1 MVNPSPANRRADC
14 RNHVNRS
21 SMASSPPSVGRRLP
35 VVWQIAVS
43 AREPVDVQGGLRAS
57 LSLLRRNRDVRRLSV
72 ASMISLGGDWFLLVA
87 LFGLVIHFTDSAIA
101 VALVIAVEDLMYFLL
116 SPVAGVLADRIDRR
130 RLMVAADLA
139 RTVVCLGF
147 LLIRT
152 DSLVWLAFVLLAVM
166 ASFSAA
172 FEPAS
177 LAALPNL
184 VEEEDLAT
192 ANALSGSLWGTML
205 AVGAALGGIAAA
217 VFGRDT
223 AFILDA
229 VSFLASAW
237 LIWRIRRPFAEERG
251 AEDHAGV
258 GKATVETIQYARRDH
273 RVLALLAVKFGWGI
287 AGGVLVLIPLLAH
300 REYHAG
306 DVGIGLLMASR
317 GVGALIGP
325 FVGRSALGPQDRR
338 IFVAIALALAVFG
351 LGYTLLGLVP
361 GLLLAMPTVALA
373 HVGGGAQW
381 TLSSYGLQRIV
392 PDRIRGRIFA
402 FDGMLVTLTFGLSS
416 ILTGWLADSFGPRVT
431 AAGMG
436 AVAMGWAAVWSLFTT
451 DVRRATMLDGCG
463 TATAEREPA

>member
-1 MVNPSPANRRADC
+1 
-14 RNHVNRS
+14 
-21 SMASSPPSVGRRLP
+21 
-35 VVWQIAVS
+35 VS

-57 LSLLRRNRDVRRLSV
+57 LSLLRRNRDFRRLYV
-72 ASMISLGGDWFLLVA
+72 ASLISLGGDWFLLVA
-87 LFGLVIHFTDSAIA
+87 LFGLVLHFSGSAIA

-130 RLMVAADLA
+130 RLMVGADLA
-139 RTVVCLGF
+139 RAVVCLGF

-152 DSLVWLAFVLLAVM
+152 DSLLWLAFVLLAVM

-184 VEEEDLAT
+184 VDEEDLAT

-205 AVGAALGGIAAA
+205 AVGAALGGVVAA

-237 LIWRIRRPFAEERG
+237 LIWRIRRPFAEQRA

-258 GKATVETIQYARRDH
+258 AEATVETIRYARKDH

-300 REYHAG
+300 RQYQAG

-325 FVGRSALGPQDRR
+325 FIGRSALGPQDRR
-338 IFVAIALALAVFG
+338 IFAAMALALAVLG

-416 ILTGWLADSFGPRVT
+416 LLTGWLAESFGPRVT
-431 AAGMG
+431 AVGMG
-436 AVAMGWAAVWSLFTT
+436 AVAVGWAAVWSLLTT
-451 DVRRATMLDGCG
+451 NVRRATMLDGCG
-463 TATAEREPA
+463 MAPAEMEAA

>member
-1 MVNPSPANRRADC
+1 
-14 RNHVNRS
+14 
-21 SMASSPPSVGRRLP
+21 MASSPPSVGGRLP

-57 LSLLRRNRDVRRLSV
+57 LSLLRRNRDFRRLYV
-72 ASMISLGGDWFLLVA
+72 ASLISLGGDWFLLVA

-130 RLMVAADLA
+130 RLMVGADLA
-139 RTVVCLGF
+139 RAVVCLGF

-152 DSLVWLAFVLLAVM
+152 DSLLWLAFVLLAVM

-184 VEEEDLAT
+184 VDEEDLPT

-205 AVGAALGGIAAA
+205 AVGAALGGVVAAA
-217 VFGRDT
+217 FGRDT

-237 LIWRIRRPFAEERG
+237 LIWRIRRPFAEQRE
-251 AEDHAGV
+251 AEDQAGV
-258 GKATVETIQYARRDH
+258 AEATVETIRYARKDH

-300 REYHAG
+300 GQYHAG

-416 ILTGWLADSFGPRVT
+416 LLTGWLAESFGPRVT
-431 AAGMG
+431 AVGMG
-436 AVAMGWAAVWSLFTT
+436 AVAMGWAAVWSLLTT
-451 DVRRATMLDGCG
+451 DVRRATMLEGCG
-463 TATAEREPA
+463 TATAEREAA

>member
-1 MVNPSPANRRADC
+1 
-14 RNHVNRS
+14 
-21 SMASSPPSVGRRLP
+21 
-35 VVWQIAVS
+35 VS
-43 AREPVDVQGGLRAS
+43 AREPVEVQGGLRAS
-57 LSLLRRNRDVRRLSV
+57 LSLLRRNRDFRRLYV
-72 ASMISLGGDWFLLVA
+72 ASLISLGGDWFLLVA
-87 LFGLVIHFTDSAIA
+87 LFGLVLHFTDSAIA
-101 VALVIAVEDLMYFLL
+101 VALVIAVQDLMYFLL
-116 SPVAGVLADRIDRR
+116 SPIAGVLADRIDRR

-139 RTVVCLGF
+139 RAVVCLEF
-147 LLIRT
+147 LLIRA

-177 LAALPNL
+177 EAALPNL

-205 AVGAALGGIAAA
+205 AVGAALGGIVAAA
-217 VFGRDT
+217 FGRDT
-223 AFILDA
+223 AFIVDA

-237 LIWRIRRPFAEERG
+237 LIWRIRRPFGEQRA

-258 GKATVETIQYARRDH
+258 GEATVETIQYARRDH

-338 IFVAIALALAVFG
+338 IFGAIALALAVFG
-351 LGYTLLGLVP
+351 IGYTLLGLVP

-416 ILTGWLADSFGPRVT
+416 LLTGWLAESFGPRVT

-436 AVAMGWAAVWSLFTT
+436 AVAMGWAAIWSLLTT
-451 DVRRATMLDGCG
+451 DVRRATMLEGSG
-463 TATAEREPA
+463 TATVEREAA

>member
-1 MVNPSPANRRADC
+1 M
-14 RNHVNRS
+14 
-21 SMASSPPSVGRRLP
+21 
-35 VVWQIAVS
+35 S
-43 AREPVDVQGGLRAS
+43 AREPVEVQGGLRAS
-57 LSLLRRNRDVRRLSV
+57 LSLLRRNRDFRRLYL
-72 ASMISLGGDWFLLVA
+72 ASLISLGGDWFLLVA
-87 LFGLVIHFTDSAIA
+87 LFGLVLHFTGSAIA
-101 VALVIAVEDLMYFLL
+101 VALVIAVQDLMYFLL

-130 RLMVAADLA
+130 RLMVVTDLA
-139 RTVVCLGF
+139 RAVVCLGF
-147 LLIRT
+147 LVIRT
-152 DSLVWLAFVLLAVM
+152 DSLLWLAFVLLAVM

-177 LAALPNL
+177 AAALPNL
-184 VEEEDLAT
+184 VEEEDLGT

-205 AVGAALGGIAAA
+205 AVGAALGGVVAA

-229 VSFLASAW
+229 VSFFASAW
-237 LIWRIRRPFAEERG
+237 LIWPIRRPFAEHRV

-258 GKATVETIQYARRDH
+258 GEATVETIRYARKDH

-325 FVGRSALGPQDRR
+325 FLGRAALGRQDRR
-338 IFVAIALALAVFG
+338 IFGAIALALAVFG

-416 ILTGWLADSFGPRVT
+416 LLTGWLAESFGPRVT
-431 AAGMG
+431 AVGMG
-436 AVAMGWAAVWSLFTT
+436 AVAMGWAAVWSLLTT
-451 DVRRATMLDGCG
+451 DVRRATMLEGCG
-463 TATAEREPA
+463 LATAEREAA

>member
-1 MVNPSPANRRADC
+1 
-14 RNHVNRS
+14 
-21 SMASSPPSVGRRLP
+21 
-35 VVWQIAVS
+35 VS

-57 LSLLRRNRDVRRLSV
+57 LSLLRRNRDFRRLYV
-72 ASMISLGGDWFLLVA
+72 ASLISLGGDWFLLVA

-101 VALVIAVEDLMYFLL
+101 VALVIAVEDLMYFLV

-130 RLMVAADLA
+130 RLMVGADLA
-139 RTVVCLGF
+139 RAVVCLGF

-152 DSLVWLAFVLLAVM
+152 DSLLWLAFVLLAVM
-166 ASFSAA
+166 ALFSAA

-184 VEEEDLAT
+184 VDDEDLAT

-205 AVGAALGGIAAA
+205 AVGAALGGVVAA

-237 LIWRIRRPFAEERG
+237 LIWRIRRPFAEQREV
-251 AEDHAGV
+251 EDHAGV
-258 GKATVETIQYARRDH
+258 AEATVETIRYARKDH
-273 RVLALLAVKFGWGI
+273 RVPALLAVKFGWGI

-300 REYHAG
+300 GQYHAG

-338 IFVAIALALAVFG
+338 IFGAIALALAVFG

-361 GLLLAMPTVALA
+361 GLLLAMPIVALA

-416 ILTGWLADSFGPRVT
+416 LLTGWLAESFGPRVT
-431 AAGMG
+431 AVGMG
-436 AVAMGWAAVWSLFTT
+436 AVAMGWAAVWSLLTT
-451 DVRRATMLDGCG
+451 DVRRATMLEGCG
-463 TATAEREPA
+463 TATAEREVA

>member
-1 MVNPSPANRRADC
+1 
-14 RNHVNRS
+14 
-21 SMASSPPSVGRRLP
+21 
-35 VVWQIAVS
+35 VS
-43 AREPVDVQGGLRAS
+43 AREPVEVQGGVRAS
-57 LSLLRRNRDVRRLSV
+57 LSLLRRNRDFRRLYV
-72 ASMISLGGDWFLLVA
+72 ASLISLGGDWFLLVA
-87 LFGLVIHFTDSAIA
+87 LFGLVLRFTGSAIA
-101 VALVIAVEDLMYFLL
+101 VALVLAVQDLMYFLL

-139 RTVVCLGF
+139 RAVVCLGF

-152 DSLVWLAFVLLAVM
+152 DSLVWLAFLLLAVM

-177 LAALPNL
+177 AAALPNL

-205 AVGAALGGIAAA
+205 AVGAALGGVVAA

-237 LIWRIRRPFAEERG
+237 LIWRIRRPFAEQRM

-258 GKATVETIQYARRDH
+258 GEATVETIRYARKDH

-306 DVGIGLLMASR
+306 DIGIGLLMASR

-325 FVGRSALGPQDRR
+325 FIGRSALGPQDRR
-338 IFVAIALALAVFG
+338 IFGAIALALAVFG

-416 ILTGWLADSFGPRVT
+416 LLTGWLAESFGPRVT
-431 AAGMG
+431 AVGMG
-436 AVAMGWAAVWSLFTT
+436 ALAVGWAAVWSLLTT
-451 DVRRATMLDGCG
+451 DVRRATMLEGCG
-463 TATAEREPA
+463 TATAEREAA

>member
-1 MVNPSPANRRADC
+1 V
-14 RNHVNRS
+14 
-21 SMASSPPSVGRRLP
+21 
-35 VVWQIAVS
+35 
-43 AREPVDVQGGLRAS
+43 AS
-57 LSLLRRNRDVRRLSV
+57 L
-72 ASMISLGGDWFLLVA
+72 ISLGGDWFLLVA
-87 LFGLVIHFTDSAIA
+87 LFGLVLHFTGSAIA
-101 VALVIAVEDLMYFLL
+101 VALVIAVQDLMYFLL
-116 SPVAGVLADRIDRR
+116 SPAAGVLADRIDRR
-130 RLMVAADLA
+130 RLMVGADLA
-139 RTVVCLGF
+139 RAVVCLGF
-147 LLIRT
+147 LLVRT
-152 DSLVWLAFVLLAVM
+152 DSLLWLAFVLLAVM

-177 LAALPNL
+177 AAALPNL
-184 VEEEDLAT
+184 VEEEDLGT

-205 AVGAALGGIAAA
+205 AVGAALGGVVAA

-229 VSFLASAW
+229 VSFFASAW
-237 LIWRIRRPFAEERG
+237 LIWPIRRPFAEHRG
-251 AEDHAGV
+251 AEEHAGV
-258 GKATVETIQYARRDH
+258 GEATVETIRYARKDH

-300 REYHAG
+300 REYQAG

-325 FVGRSALGPQDRR
+325 FLGRSALGPQDRR
-338 IFVAIALALAVFG
+338 IFGAIALALAVFG

-402 FDGMLVTLTFGLSS
+402 FDGMLVTLTFGLSGL
-416 ILTGWLADSFGPRVT
+416 LTGWLAESFGPRVT
-431 AAGMG
+431 AVSMG
-436 AVAMGWAAVWSLFTT
+436 ALAMGWAAVWSLLTR
-451 DVRRATMLDGCG
+451 DVRRATMLEGCG
-463 TATAEREPA
+463 PATAGREAA

>member
-1 MVNPSPANRRADC
+1 
-14 RNHVNRS
+14 
-21 SMASSPPSVGRRLP
+21 
-35 VVWQIAVS
+35 VS

-57 LSLLRRNRDVRRLSV
+57 LSLLRRNRDFRRLYV
-72 ASMISLGGDWFLLVA
+72 ASLISLGGDWFLLVA
-87 LFGLVIHFTDSAIA
+87 LFGLVLHFSGSAIA

-130 RLMVAADLA
+130 RLMVGADLA
-139 RTVVCLGF
+139 RAVVCLGF

-152 DSLVWLAFVLLAVM
+152 DSLLWLAFVLLAVM

-184 VEEEDLAT
+184 VDEEDLAT

-205 AVGAALGGIAAA
+205 AVGAALGGVVAA

-237 LIWRIRRPFAEERG
+237 LIWRIRRPFAEQRA

-258 GKATVETIQYARRDH
+258 AEATVETIRYARKDH

-300 REYHAG
+300 RQYHAG

-325 FVGRSALGPQDRR
+325 FIGRSALGPQDRR
-338 IFVAIALALAVFG
+338 IFAAMALAVFG

-416 ILTGWLADSFGPRVT
+416 LLTGWLAESFGTRVT
-431 AAGMG
+431 AVGMG
-436 AVAMGWAAVWSLFTT
+436 AVAMGWAAVWSLLTT

-463 TATAEREPA
+463 TAPAEMEAA

>member
-1 MVNPSPANRRADC
+1 
-14 RNHVNRS
+14 
-21 SMASSPPSVGRRLP
+21 
-35 VVWQIAVS
+35 VS

-57 LSLLRRNRDVRRLSV
+57 LSLLRRNRDFRRLYV
-72 ASMISLGGDWFLLVA
+72 ASLISLGGDWFLLVA
-87 LFGLVIHFTDSAIA
+87 LFGLVIQFTDSAIA

-130 RLMVAADLA
+130 RLMVGADLA
-139 RTVVCLGF
+139 RAVLCLGF

-177 LAALPNL
+177 QAALPNL

-205 AVGAALGGIAAA
+205 AVGAALGGIVAA

-223 AFILDA
+223 AFIVDA

-237 LIWRIRRPFAEERG
+237 LIWRIRRPFAEQREG
-251 AEDHAGV
+251 EDHAGV
-258 GKATVETIQYARRDH
+258 GEATVETIQYARRDH

-338 IFVAIALALAVFG
+338 IFGAIAFALAVFG
-351 LGYTLLGLVP
+351 LGYALLGLVP

-416 ILTGWLADSFGPRVT
+416 LLTGWLAESFGPRVT

-436 AVAMGWAAVWSLFTT
+436 AVAVGWAAVWSLLTT
-451 DVRRATMLDGCG
+451 DVRRATMLEGCG
-463 TATAEREPA
+463 TATAEREAA

>member
-1 MVNPSPANRRADC
+1 
-14 RNHVNRS
+14 
-21 SMASSPPSVGRRLP
+21 
-35 VVWQIAVS
+35 
-43 AREPVDVQGGLRAS
+43 
-57 LSLLRRNRDVRRLSV
+57 
-72 ASMISLGGDWFLLVA
+72 
-87 LFGLVIHFTDSAIA
+87 
-101 VALVIAVEDLMYFLL
+101 
-116 SPVAGVLADRIDRR
+116 VLADRIDRR

-139 RTVVCLGF
+139 RAVVCLGF

-177 LAALPNL
+177 EAALPNL

-205 AVGAALGGIAAA
+205 AVGAALGGIVAA

-223 AFILDA
+223 AFIVDA

-237 LIWRIRRPFAEERG
+237 LIWRIQRPFAERRA

-258 GKATVETIQYARRDH
+258 AEATVETIQYARRDH

-338 IFVAIALALAVFG
+338 IFGAIALALVVFG

-416 ILTGWLADSFGPRVT
+416 VLTGWLAESFGPRVT
-431 AAGMG
+431 AASMG
-436 AVAMGWAAVWSLFTT
+436 VVAMAWAAVWSLFTT

-463 TATAEREPA
+463 TATTERDAA

>member
-1 MVNPSPANRRADC
+1 
-14 RNHVNRS
+14 
-21 SMASSPPSVGRRLP
+21 
-35 VVWQIAVS
+35 VS
-43 AREPVDVQGGLRAS
+43 AREPVEVQGGLRAS
-57 LSLLRRNRDVRRLSV
+57 LSLLRRNRDFRRLYV
-72 ASMISLGGDWFLLVA
+72 ASLISLGGDWFLLVA
-87 LFGLVIHFTDSAIA
+87 LFGLVLRFTGSAIA
-101 VALVIAVEDLMYFLL
+101 VALVIAVQDLMYFLL

-130 RLMVAADLA
+130 RLMVVADLA
-139 RTVVCLGF
+139 RAVVCLGF
-147 LLIRT
+147 LVIRT
-152 DSLVWLAFVLLAVM
+152 DSLLWLAFVLLAVM

-177 LAALPNL
+177 AAALPNL
-184 VEEEDLAT
+184 VEEEDLGT

-205 AVGAALGGIAAA
+205 AVGAALGGVVAA

-229 VSFLASAW
+229 VSFFASAW
-237 LIWRIRRPFAEERG
+237 LIWPIRRPFAEHRV

-258 GKATVETIQYARRDH
+258 GEATVETIRYARKDH

-325 FVGRSALGPQDRR
+325 FLGRAALGRQDRR
-338 IFVAIALALAVFG
+338 IFGAIALALAVFG

-416 ILTGWLADSFGPRVT
+416 LLTGWLAESFGPRVT
-431 AAGMG
+431 AVGMG
-436 AVAMGWAAVWSLFTT
+436 AVAMGWAAVWSLLTT
-451 DVRRATMLDGCG
+451 DVRRATMLEGCG
-463 TATAEREPA
+463 LATAEREAA

>member
-1 MVNPSPANRRADC
+1 V
-14 RNHVNRS
+14 
-21 SMASSPPSVGRRLP
+21 
-35 VVWQIAVS
+35 
-43 AREPVDVQGGLRAS
+43 AS
-57 LSLLRRNRDVRRLSV
+57 L
-72 ASMISLGGDWFLLVA
+72 ISLGGDWFLLVA
-87 LFGLVIHFTDSAIA
+87 LFGLVLHFSGSAIA
-101 VALVIAVEDLMYFLL
+101 VALVVAVQDLMYFLL

-130 RLMVAADLA
+130 RLMVGADLA
-139 RTVVCLGF
+139 RAVVCLGF

-184 VEEEDLAT
+184 VEEEDLVT

-205 AVGAALGGIAAA
+205 AVGAALGGVVAA

-237 LIWRIRRPFAEERG
+237 LIWRIRRPFAEQRE

-258 GKATVETIQYARRDH
+258 GEATVETIRFARKDH

-306 DVGIGLLMASR
+306 DIGIGLLMASR

-325 FVGRSALGPQDRR
+325 FLGRSALGPQDRR
-338 IFVAIALALAVFG
+338 IFGAIALALAVFG

-416 ILTGWLADSFGPRVT
+416 LLTGWLAESFGPRVT
-431 AAGMG
+431 AVGMG
-436 AVAMGWAAVWSLFTT
+436 AVAMGWAAVWALFTT
-451 DVRRATMLDGCG
+451 DVRRAAMLEGCG
-463 TATAEREPA
+463 TVKAEREAA

>member
-1 MVNPSPANRRADC
+1 
-14 RNHVNRS
+14 
-21 SMASSPPSVGRRLP
+21 MASV
-35 VVWQIAVS
+35 
-43 AREPVDVQGGLRAS
+43 
-57 LSLLRRNRDVRRLSV
+57 
-72 ASMISLGGDWFLLVA
+72 ISLGGDWFLLVA
-87 LFGLVIHFTDSAIA
+87 LFGLVLHFTNSAIA
-101 VALVIAVEDLMYFLL
+101 VALVLAVEDLMYFLL

-130 RLMVAADLA
+130 RLMVGADLA
-139 RTVVCLGF
+139 RAAVCLGF
-147 LLIRT
+147 LLIRA

-184 VEEEDLAT
+184 VDEEDLAT

-205 AVGAALGGIAAA
+205 AVGAALGGVVAA

-237 LIWRIRRPFAEERG
+237 LIWRIRRPFAEQRV

-258 GKATVETIQYARRDH
+258 GEATVETIRYARKDH

-306 DVGIGLLMASR
+306 DIGIGLLMASR

-325 FVGRSALGPQDRR
+325 FIGRSALGPRDRR
-338 IFVAIALALAVFG
+338 IFGAIALALAVFG

-416 ILTGWLADSFGPRVT
+416 LLTGWLAESFGPRVT
-431 AAGMG
+431 AVGMG
-436 AVAMGWAAVWSLFTT
+436 AVALGWAAVWSLLTT
-451 DVRRATMLDGCG
+451 DVRRATLLEGCG
-463 TATAEREPA
+463 TATAEREAA

>member
-1 MVNPSPANRRADC
+1 
-14 RNHVNRS
+14 
-21 SMASSPPSVGRRLP
+21 
-35 VVWQIAVS
+35 VS
-43 AREPVDVQGGLRAS
+43 AREPVEIQGGLRAS
-57 LSLLRRNRDVRRLSV
+57 LSLLGRNRDFRRLYV
-72 ASMISLGGDWFLLVA
+72 ASLISLGGDWFLLVA
-87 LFGLVIHFTDSAIA
+87 LFGLVLHFTDSAIA
-101 VALVIAVEDLMYFLL
+101 VALVLAVEDLMYFLL

-130 RLMVAADLA
+130 RLMVGADLVRA
-139 RTVVCLGF
+139 VLCLGF

-177 LAALPNL
+177 MAALPNL

-192 ANALSGSLWGTML
+192 ANAMSGSLWGTML
-205 AVGAALGGIAAA
+205 AVGAALGGVVAA

-223 AFILDA
+223 AFIVDA

-237 LIWRIRRPFAEERG
+237 LIWRIRRPFAEQRA

-258 GKATVETIQYARRDH
+258 GEATVETIQYARRDH

-338 IFVAIALALAVFG
+338 IFGAIGLALAVFG
-351 LGYTLLGLVP
+351 LGYSLLGLVP

-416 ILTGWLADSFGPRVT
+416 LLTGWLAESFGPRVT
-431 AAGMG
+431 AVGMG
-436 AVAMGWAAVWSLFTT
+436 GVAMGWAVVWSLLTT
-451 DVRRATMLDGCG
+451 DVRRATLLEGCG
-463 TATAEREPA
+463 TATAEREAA

>member
-1 MVNPSPANRRADC
+1 V
-14 RNHVNRS
+14 
-21 SMASSPPSVGRRLP
+21 
-35 VVWQIAVS
+35 
-43 AREPVDVQGGLRAS
+43 AS
-57 LSLLRRNRDVRRLSV
+57 L
-72 ASMISLGGDWFLLVA
+72 ISLGGDWFLLVA
-87 LFGLVIHFTDSAIA
+87 LFGLVLHYSDSAIA
-101 VALVIAVEDLMYFLL
+101 VALVIAVQDLMYFLL

-130 RLMVAADLA
+130 RLMVGADLA
-139 RTVVCLGF
+139 RAVVCLGF

-177 LAALPNL
+177 AAALPNL

-205 AVGAALGGIAAA
+205 AVGAALGGVVAA

-237 LIWRIRRPFAEERG
+237 LIWPIRRPFAEHHV

-258 GKATVETIQYARRDH
+258 GEATVETIRYARRDH

-300 REYHAG
+300 RQYHAG

-325 FVGRSALGPQDRR
+325 FIGRSALGPQDRR
-338 IFVAIALALAVFG
+338 IFGAIALALAVFG

-402 FDGMLVTLTFGLSS
+402 FDGMLVTLTFGLSCL
-416 ILTGWLADSFGPRVT
+416 LTGWLAESFGPQVT
-431 AAGMG
+431 AVGMG
-436 AVAMGWAAVWSLFTT
+436 AVAMGWAAVWSLLTT
-451 DVRRATMLDGCG
+451 DVRRATMLEGCG
-463 TATAEREPA
+463 PATAEREAV

>member
-1 MVNPSPANRRADC
+1 
-14 RNHVNRS
+14 
-21 SMASSPPSVGRRLP
+21 
-35 VVWQIAVS
+35 VS
-43 AREPVDVQGGLRAS
+43 AREPVEIQGGLRAS
-57 LSLLRRNRDVRRLSV
+57 LSLLGRNRDFRRLYV
-72 ASMISLGGDWFLLVA
+72 ASLISLGGDWFLLVA
-87 LFGLVIHFTDSAIA
+87 LFGLVLHFTDSAIA
-101 VALVIAVEDLMYFLL
+101 VALVLAVEDLMYFLL
-116 SPVAGVLADRIDRR
+116 SPAAGVLADRIDRR
-130 RLMVAADLA
+130 RLMVGADLVRA
-139 RTVVCLGF
+139 VLCLGF

-177 LAALPNL
+177 MAALPNL

-205 AVGAALGGIAAA
+205 AVGAALGGVVAA

-223 AFILDA
+223 AFIVDA

-237 LIWRIRRPFAEERG
+237 LIWRIRRPFAEQRA

-258 GKATVETIQYARRDH
+258 GEATVETIQYARRDH

-338 IFVAIALALAVFG
+338 IFGAIGLALAVFG
-351 LGYTLLGLVP
+351 LGYSLLGLVP

-416 ILTGWLADSFGPRVT
+416 LLTGWLADSFGPRVT

-436 AVAMGWAAVWSLFTT
+436 AVAIGWAVVWSLLTT
-451 DVRRATMLDGCG
+451 DVRRATLLEGCG
-463 TATAEREPA
+463 TATAEREVA

>member
-1 MVNPSPANRRADC
+1 
-14 RNHVNRS
+14 
-21 SMASSPPSVGRRLP
+21 
-35 VVWQIAVS
+35 VS

-57 LSLLRRNRDVRRLSV
+57 LSLLRRNRDFRRLYV
-72 ASMISLGGDWFLLVA
+72 ASLISLGGDWFLLVA
-87 LFGLVIHFTDSAIA
+87 LFGLVLHFSGSAIA

-130 RLMVAADLA
+130 RLMVGADLA
-139 RTVVCLGF
+139 RAVVCLGF

-152 DSLVWLAFVLLAVM
+152 DSLLWLAFVLLAVM

-184 VEEEDLAT
+184 VDEEDLAT

-205 AVGAALGGIAAA
+205 AVGAALGGVVAA

-237 LIWRIRRPFAEERG
+237 LIWRIRRPFAEQRA

-258 GKATVETIQYARRDH
+258 AEATVETIRYARKDH

-300 REYHAG
+300 RQYQAG

-325 FVGRSALGPQDRR
+325 FIGRSALGPQDRR
-338 IFVAIALALAVFG
+338 IFAAMALALAVFG

-416 ILTGWLADSFGPRVT
+416 LLTGWLAESFGPRVT
-431 AAGMG
+431 AVGMG
-436 AVAMGWAAVWSLFTT
+436 AVAVGWAAVWSLLTT
-451 DVRRATMLDGCG
+451 DVRRATMLEGCG
-463 TATAEREPA
+463 TATAEREAA

>member
-1 MVNPSPANRRADC
+1 
-14 RNHVNRS
+14 
-21 SMASSPPSVGRRLP
+21 
-35 VVWQIAVS
+35 VS
-43 AREPVDVQGGLRAS
+43 EREPVDVQGGFRAS
-57 LSLLRRNRDVRRLSV
+57 LSLLRRNRDFRRLYV
-72 ASMISLGGDWFLLVA
+72 ASLISLGGDWFLLVA
-87 LFGLVIHFTDSAIA
+87 LFGLVLHFSGSAIA

-139 RTVVCLGF
+139 RAAVCLGF

-152 DSLVWLAFVLLAVM
+152 DSILWLAFVLLAVM

-184 VEEEDLAT
+184 VDEEDLAT

-205 AVGAALGGIAAA
+205 AVGAALGGVVAA

-237 LIWRIRRPFAEERG
+237 LIWRIRRPFAEQRM
-251 AEDHAGV
+251 AEEHVGV
-258 GKATVETIQYARRDH
+258 GEATAETIRYARKDH

-306 DVGIGLLMASR
+306 DIGIGLLMASR

-325 FVGRSALGPQDRR
+325 FIGRSALGPQDRR
-338 IFVAIALALAVFG
+338 IFGAIALALAVFG

-416 ILTGWLADSFGPRVT
+416 LLTGWLAESFGPRVT
-431 AAGMG
+431 ALGMG
-436 AVAMGWAAVWSLFTT
+436 AVAIGWAAVWSLLTT
-451 DVRRATMLDGCG
+451 DVRRATLLEGCG
-463 TATAEREPA
+463 TATVESEAA

>member
-1 MVNPSPANRRADC
+1 
-14 RNHVNRS
+14 
-21 SMASSPPSVGRRLP
+21 MASSPPSVGKRLP

-57 LSLLRRNRDVRRLSV
+57 LSLLRRNRDFRRLYV
-72 ASMISLGGDWFLLVA
+72 ASLISLGGDWFLLVA

-130 RLMVAADLA
+130 RLMVGADLA
-139 RTVVCLGF
+139 RAVVCLGF

-152 DSLVWLAFVLLAVM
+152 DSLLWLAFVLLAVM
-166 ASFSAA
+166 ASFSAV

-184 VEEEDLAT
+184 VDEEDLAT

-205 AVGAALGGIAAA
+205 AVGAALGGVVAA

-237 LIWRIRRPFAEERG
+237 LIWRIRRPFAEQRE

-258 GKATVETIQYARRDH
+258 AEATVETIRYARKDH

-300 REYHAG
+300 RQYHAG

-416 ILTGWLADSFGPRVT
+416 LLTGWLAESFGPRVT
-431 AAGMG
+431 AVGMG
-436 AVAMGWAAVWSLFTT
+436 AVAMGWAAVWSLLTT
-451 DVRRATMLDGCG
+451 DVRRATMLEGCG
-463 TATAEREPA
+463 TATAEREAA